1 MFKVQHGVSTNL
13 STYSP
18 RVPIVRRLEAI
29 AGNRRIRSSLAQF
42 PSQYRN
48 RVIDDRVGIHAVN
61 KENIV
66 INSEEEEEVVS
77 NIVESRDV
85 RVVVMLRKKT
95 KEKINWIESITRGTH
110 GGAILIQLVSE
121 RIDPG

>member
-1 MFKVQHGVSTNL
+1 M
-13 STYSP
+13 
-18 RVPIVRRLEAI
+18 
-29 AGNRRIRSSLAQF
+29 
-42 PSQYRN
+42 
-48 RVIDDRVGIHAVN
+48 N

-66 INSEEEEEVVS
+66 IKSEEEEEVVS